1 MWQPF
6 SIFIEL
12 QERERKKRVCDL
24 WERQEMSL
32 GGDEEPSRHCQ
43 EVCEAE
49 FLLPGCQYV
58 IIGGRLKILNK
69 ETWFVNG

>member
-1 MWQPF
+1 
-6 SIFIEL
+6 
-12 QERERKKRVCDL
+12 
-24 WERQEMSL
+24 MSL

-58 IIGGRLKILNK
+58 IIVGRLKDIAKSAFYKL
-69 ETWFVNG
+69 TGLRCW